1 LFSYR
6 EGLSYTAIK
15 TLNAQLGI
23 KDTLQLIAMKKYDVI
38 IVGAGPA
45 GSTTARY
52 IDPRRSGISVLMI
65 ESRRQ
70 VGLPIQCGEALP
82 HYRDVKMVFPCV
94 DCPEVFDLPAHV
106 IASEIHG
113 IKFVLPRG
121 KNYFADVT
129 GRMFYRDRLDQY
141 LFAQAAA
148 AGADYRLHARVN
160 KIEGHRI
167 FTATETFEGNI
178 IVGADGPNS
187 TVSASFQAF
196 SPNRDLTPCAF
207 VIAEGDFFEQHIE
220 LWVDQRFPGGYF
232 WLFNKNG
239 EANIGVGLRG
249 QRNARGVLNTVLKE
263 LSSQRQFKIKM
274 QGGGVVPLGGL
285 KKRVAWQHVALVGDA
300 AGMVFPSNGGG
311 TAQAMLGGYLLGE
324 TIRARA
330 PLATYQHRV
339 DEIMRPALKKSL
351 RARQLIDL
359 TRRHESWFLALMRLY
374 DWRGWESF
382 IVG

>member
-1 LFSYR
+1 
-6 EGLSYTAIK
+6 
-15 TLNAQLGI
+15 
-23 KDTLQLIAMKKYDVI
+23 MKKYDVI

-52 IDPRRSGISVLMI
+52 IDPLRSGLSVLLI

-70 VGLPIQCGEALP
+70 VGLPVQCGEALP
-82 HYRDVKMVFPCV
+82 HYRDVKMAFPRI
-94 DCPEVFDLPAHV
+94 DCPEVFDLPPHV
-106 IASEIHG
+106 IASEIRG

-121 KNYFADVT
+121 KTYFADVT

-141 LFAQAAA
+141 LFAQAVA
-148 AGADYRLHARVN
+148 AGADYRLHARVH
-160 KIEGHRI
+160 KIDGHRV
-167 FTATETFEGNI
+167 FTATEAFESNI

-207 VIAEGDFFEQHIE
+207 VIAAGDFFEKHIE

-232 WLFNKNG
+232 WLFHKNG
-239 EANIGVGLRG
+239 EANIGIGMRGAKNVRGALNRMLNELRR
-249 QRNARGVLNTVLKE
+249 QQE
-263 LSSQRQFKIKM
+263 LEIKM

-311 TAQAMLGGYLLGE
+311 TAQAMLGGHLLGE
-324 TIRARA
+324 AIRARL
-330 PLATYQHRV
+330 PLSAYQRRV
-339 DEIMRPALKKSL
+339 DEIMRPALNKSL

-359 TRRHESWFLALMRLY
+359 ARRHESLFLALMRLY

>member
-1 LFSYR
+1 MQR
-6 EGLSYTAIK
+6 AEGKERRAWRKGIVS
-15 TLNAQLGI
+15 TLYALGSMP
-23 KDTLQLIAMKKYDVI
+23 LKYDVI

-45 GSTTARY
+45 GSATARY
-52 IDPRRSGISVLMI
+52 IEPRRSGISVLML
-65 ESRRQ
+65 ESRRR

-82 HYRDVKMVFPCV
+82 HYRDVKMVFPRI
-94 DCPEVFDLPAHV
+94 DCPEVFDLPRHV

-121 KNYFADVT
+121 KSYFAEVT

-141 LFAQAAA
+141 LFAQAVA
-148 AGADYRLHARVN
+148 AGADYRLHARVH
-160 KIEGHRI
+160 KIDGHRV
-167 FTATETFEGNI
+167 FTATEKFEGNI

-220 LWVDQRFPGGYF
+220 LCVDQRFPGGYF

-239 EANIGVGLRG
+239 EANIGVGMRG
-249 QRNARGVLNTVLKE
+249 TKNVRGVLNGMLRE
-263 LSSQRQFKIKM
+263 LTRQQGFKIKM
-274 QGGGVVPLGGL
+274 TGGGVVPLGGL

-324 TIRARA
+324 IIRARL
-330 PLATYQHRV
+330 PLVEYQRRV
-339 DEIMRPALKKSL
+339 DEIMRPALNKSL

-359 TRRHESWFLALMRLY
+359 ARRQESLFLALMRLY